1 MGTVQVSS
9 QKEENNQTLTG
20 ILKSLDAKCSNC
32 APTTPLECISRCQV
46 YKLKNEL
53 RTLREKMDNPDY
65 IKELFNVLKNEIRFN
80 ILQTI
85 VNGGCSIGQ
94 LHQMLKKT
102 GDSYSQQN
110 LIDEHL
116 IPLIR
121 AGLVTEK
128 RDEYCTTMFGG
139 RLTELL
145 KNFSEYVQLLP
156 AHSECHEET
165 VLQSLLS
172 GPKKFEEIEALIPP
186 KSTSRTLKR
195 LRSTGLIETPIER
208 DYVFFFKTIRDPSK
222 ETVNASE
229 RKVYDALEL
238 EGSSVGKLSRNSGLS
253 PRRVYKCLKALK
265 GKKLIF
271 LRKTPKVYALTC
283 KGEML
288 AWLLQEIQQVVEDT
302 WMSSKQVVQTT
313 RIN

>member
-1 MGTVQVSS
+1 MGTVQISS
-9 QKEENNQTLTG
+9 PKPENSQTLSG
-20 ILKSLDAKCSNC
+20 ILKSLDAQCNNC

-53 RTLREKMDNPDY
+53 RSLRETMKNPDY
-65 IKELFNVLKNEIRFN
+65 IKELFNVLKNETRFN
-80 ILQTI
+80 ILQAI
-85 VNGGCSIGQ
+85 VNGGYAIGP
-94 LHQMLKKT
+94 LHQMLKKP
-102 GDSYSQQN
+102 GDNYSQQN
-110 LIDEHL
+110 LIEEHL

-145 KNFSEYVQLLP
+145 KNFSEYVQMLP

-165 VLQSLLS
+165 VLQTLLL

-195 LRSTGLIETPIER
+195 LRLTGLIETPIER
-208 DYVFFFKTIRDPSK
+208 DYVFFFKTIRDPNK
-222 ETVNASE
+222 ETFTVSE
-229 RKVYDALEL
+229 RKVYDALVTK
-238 EGSSVGKLSRNSGLS
+238 GSSVGKLAKDSGLS
-253 PRRVYKCLKALK
+253 PRRTYKCLKVLK

-271 LRKTPKVYALTC
+271 LRKTPKLYSLTC

-288 AWLLQEIQQVVEDT
+288 AWLLQEIQHVVEDT
-302 WMSSKQVVQTT
+302 WMSSKQIVQ
-313 RIN
+313 IPA

>member
-1 MGTVQVSS
+1 MGTVQISS
-9 QKEENNQTLTG
+9 RKAENNQSLTG

-53 RTLREKMDNPDY
+53 RTLRETMDNPGY
-65 IKELFNVLKNEIRFN
+65 LKELFNVLKNETRFN
-80 ILQTI
+80 VLQTI

-94 LHQMLKKT
+94 LNQMVKKPDDT
-102 GDSYSQQN
+102 FSQQN
-110 LIDEHL
+110 LIQEHL

-145 KNFSEYVQLLP
+145 KNFSEYVQALP
-156 AHSECHEET
+156 AHSECYEEI
-165 VLQSLLS
+165 VLQTLLS
-172 GPKKFEEIEALIPP
+172 GPKKFEEIESKIPP
-186 KSTSRTLKR
+186 ISTSRTLQR
-195 LRSTGLIETPIER
+195 LRSNGLIETPTER
-208 DYVFFFKTIRDPSK
+208 DYVFFFKTIRDPNK
-222 ETVNASE
+222 ETISASE
-229 RKVYDALEL
+229 RKVYDALVTK
-238 EGSSVGKLSRNSGLS
+238 GSSVGKLSKDTGLS
-253 PRRVYKCLKALK
+253 PRRTYKCVKVLK

-271 LRKTPKVYALTC
+271 LRKTPKVYTLTC

-288 AWLLQEIQQVVEDT
+288 AWLVQEIQNVVEDT
-302 WMSSKQVVQTT
+302 WMSSKQVVQTA

>member
-1 MGTVQVSS
+1 MGTVQISS
-9 QKEENNQTLTG
+9 RKGENNQSLSG
-20 ILKSLDAKCSNC
+20 ILKSLDAECSNC

-53 RTLREKMDNPDY
+53 RNLRETMDNPGY
-65 IKELFNVLKNEIRFN
+65 LKELFNVLKNETRFN
-80 ILQTI
+80 VLQAI

-94 LHQMLKKT
+94 LHQIVKKP
-102 GDSYSQQN
+102 GDTFSQQN
-110 LIDEHL
+110 LIEEHL

-145 KNFSEYVQLLP
+145 KNFSEYVQALP

-165 VLQSLLS
+165 VLQTLLS
-172 GPKKFEEIEALIPP
+172 GPKKFEDIEAIIPP
-186 KSTSRTLKR
+186 ISASRTLNR
-195 LRSTGLIETPIER
+195 LRSTGLIETPTER
-208 DYVFFFKTIRDPSK
+208 DYVFFFKTIRDPNK
-222 ETVNASE
+222 ETISASE
-229 RKVYDALEL
+229 RKVYDALAAK
-238 EGSSVGKLSRNSGLS
+238 GSSVGKLAKDTGLS
-253 PRRVYKCLKALK
+253 PRRTYKCVKVLK

-271 LRKTPKVYALTC
+271 LRKTPKLYSLTC

-288 AWLLQEIQQVVEDT
+288 AWLLQEIQNVVEDT
-302 WMSSKQVVQTT
+302 WMSSKQVVQAA
-313 RIN
+313 RLN